1 MPVTL
6 PPGTTPCKH
15 FEICQLA
22 ATQGE
27 FCILHF
33 PQQEGKNIATFQQAL
48 DAHLASGRCDFR
60 YVYFPA
66 GEPPPYFDRRQFA
79 SVADFQGAM
88 WSGTLRI
95 TEARFEEGL
104 LFGGEQVGNV
114 ALQESVVRGP
124 LRLQAQAINNTVRLH
139 QTVLEGSVDISV
151 KSLIHFQAWKAQF
164 CGHVSI
170 HAAELGS
177 LDLPYTELLGGLT
190 LRALC
195 QPQRNLYHV
204 KIHGTLDLGEC
215 EFIGGLSFADI
226 VFDADSVLDLTGA
239 IVRGDFVAAETRGMP
254 RKIFLDGIRI
264 AGNSRLQAELGARR
278 PLIVA
283 EDKPPR
289 FGGRA
294 IFTNVALNNCRL
306 SGNVVEEMEFTNV
319 EWPTLGPRSALYDE
333 VPLRRLPKAPLSN
346 PQETYQHLREIY
358 QVLKEKYRKVGD
370 HVRGGDFHYGEME
383 MKRREYGLPRRV
395 ASPEFLYWLTSGY
408 GTRWRR
414 ASGWLLFLIIFCAG
428 LYYVADTNAF
438 EWNFL
443 NALRFSLSVATLQR
457 PDFPADDFSEAAQ
470 WAYRLEAILGP
481 LLIALLGWA
490 LRMRVKR

>member
-1 MPVTL
+1 MPATL

-22 ATQGE
+22 ATQGQ

-79 SVADFQGAM
+79 SVADFQGAV

-114 ALQESVVRGP
+114 ALQGSVVRGP
-124 LRLQAQAINNTVRLH
+124 LRLQAQAINNTLRLD

-177 LDLPYTELLGGLT
+177 LDLPHTELLGGLT
-190 LRALC
+190 LRARC

-204 KIHGTLDLGEC
+204 KIHGILDLGEC
-215 EFIGGLSFADI
+215 EFIGGLSFAD
-226 VFDADSVLDLTGA
+226 VLFGEDSTLDLSNSML
-239 IVRGDFVAAETRGMP
+239 RGDLFIGERGMLP
-254 RKIFLDGIRI
+254 RVIYMNNTTIQRKT
-264 AGNSRLQAELGARR
+264 RLEAALGAGQPCVIARER
-278 PLIVA
+278 
-283 EDKPPR
+283 PPR
-289 FGGRA
+289 FEDEVTL
-294 IFTNVALNNCRL
+294 TNVNL
-306 SGNVVEEMEFTNV
+306 SECLLVGNVIQRIEFSDV
-319 EWPTLGPRSALYDE
+319 KWRRAGHRWMLYDE
-333 VPLRRLPKAPLSN
+333 AAYCSGEDIPLRRI
-346 PQETYQHLREIY
+346 RESY
-358 QVLKEKYRKVGD
+358 QVLKQKYAQMGD
-370 HVRGGDFHYGEME
+370 HVRAGDFHYGEME
-383 MKRREYGLPRRV
+383 MKRHEYGWR
-395 ASPEFLYWLTSGY
+395 AGWEFLYWALSGY
-408 GTRWRR
+408 GTRPLR
-414 ASGWLLFLIIFCAG
+414 ALVVLASLVLGFAIAYHYANPAAFGDFREALL
-428 LYYVADTNAF
+428 
-438 EWNFL
+438 
-443 NALRFSLSVATLQR
+443 FSLSATALQR
-457 PDFPADDFSEAAQ
+457 PEVPTGVGLLTRALHVAQ
-470 WAYRLEAILGP
+470 AILGP
-481 LLIALLGWA
+481 VQIALLVLA
-490 LRMRVKR
+490 LRMRLKR